1 MIRRAT
7 FLLMTLA
14 LAPYV
19 PVADAATPVQGLT
32 CGLLSVPAAPPGEQ
46 AGVVTGGPAAVT
58 GEIATAVVYTC
69 TLRVV
74 TTGAERT
81 VQFQSPGPVGLVP
94 PTPVTFR
101 ANPATDRVELCTH
114 VEWFFGFPGGG
125 GVDLGCREADARRT
139 GYEVLPDLLV

>member
-7 FLLMTLA
+7 FLFAMLA

-32 CGLLSVPAAPPGEQ
+32 CGLRSAPAAPPGEQ
-46 AGVVTGGPAAVT
+46 AGVVTRGPAAVT
-58 GEIATAVVYTC
+58 GELATLVIYTC
-69 TLRVV
+69 MLRVI

-81 VQFQSPGPVGLVP
+81 VRFESPGPVGLVP
-94 PTPVTFR
+94 PTLVTFR

-114 VEWFFGFPGGG
+114 VEWVFGFPGGG
-125 GVDLGCREADARRT
+125 GVDLGCREAAARRT
-139 GYEVLPDLLV
+139 GYEVVPDLIV